1 MQHVKCYAKYMKI
14 MLEVFE
20 LKYVDIENNLTIW
33 KAKNMLKE
41 VVIGDLTTFEM
52 YKFSLDFKILDMSMW
67 LNLSLE
73 QASNLIEHMANN
85 NAHKEK
91 ILNYKPNKSSNYIT
105 NKKWKEINGLIS
117 VYTITCKQVLSSWFF
132 CLFSLCTTIVC

>member
-1 MQHVKCYAKYMKI
+1 

-105 NKKWKEINGLIS
+105 NKK
-117 VYTITCKQVLSSWFF
+117 
-132 CLFSLCTTIVC
+132 